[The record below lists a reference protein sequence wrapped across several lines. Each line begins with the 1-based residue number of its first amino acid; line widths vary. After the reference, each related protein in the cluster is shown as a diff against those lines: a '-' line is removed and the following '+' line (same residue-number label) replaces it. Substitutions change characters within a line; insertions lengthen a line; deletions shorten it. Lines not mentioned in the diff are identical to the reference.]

1 MVVRRTLS
9 LRGGRKSTKTSKKS
23 KKYKKYKKYKKSKR
37 VKSRNKGKGINK
49 RSIRRNNRAGLGEL
63 KCNIRPTNIGVKTID
78 TPYGRKWVV
87 NGLDIKRNDV
97 FRNHVEQMQVIDEND
112 E

>member
-9 LRGGRKSTKTSKKS
+9 LRGGRKSNKTS
-23 KKYKKYKKYKKSKR
+23 KKYKKYKKYKR

-49 RSIRRNNRAGLGEL
+49 RKSIRRNNRAGLGKL
-63 KCNIRPTNIGVKTID
+63 KCNIKPTNIGVKSID

-87 NGLDIKRNDV
+87 NGLDIKRNHV
-97 FRNHVEQMQVIDEND
+97 FRNHVEHMQAIDEND